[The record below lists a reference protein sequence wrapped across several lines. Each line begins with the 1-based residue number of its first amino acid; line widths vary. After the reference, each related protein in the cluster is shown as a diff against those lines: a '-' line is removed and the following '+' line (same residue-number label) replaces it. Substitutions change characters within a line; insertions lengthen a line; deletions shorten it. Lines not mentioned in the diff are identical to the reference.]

1 MKELVGKGKPFYSA
15 LDKAAGVLKRKVGT
29 GAEFMKELMSLPG
42 VKQTEIAERGLGNV
56 LNMPKITHEQ
66 FMSALGSKP
75 APAIKEKVLGKMT
88 DSEFL
93 HKANE
98 VSEDTYGVPYG
109 QLDHEKQSSI
119 EGHIDEDT
127 SHHRGLTLPGG
138 ENYREMLIKA
148 PEAKDLFKGVSS
160 HFGGERGILASMR
173 LKDRTAPG
181 YMGYALVNK
190 RSGNKSQI
198 FSTPEEAQAAM
209 LSMPESMRPM
219 LDVVQTRGADK
230 KLLHLEE
237 LQSDWHQQGR
247 EHGYIDPNEIWNIT
261 KKMIRNEPLTQEE
274 NNNYVSSQY
283 GGPKVPNAPF
293 KKNWEEM
300 ALKRLI
306 HHAAEKG
313 YHGIVVTPGHEQADR
328 YSLKHHVG
336 QVYAKP
342 TGNGKYDVTIDQKN
356 GDGFYDTARTGPID
370 INEIQNLIGKELAEK
385 IASQDKEHTYS
396 GLDLEVGGEGMKG
409 FYDKKVPNI
418 LNSIGKKYGVKTEL
432 HGHKLSNAPKNSMDV
447 AHYPRGQE
455 YISGQITWPEMVQAN
470 PEIANKFQTPL
481 HHFPITEEMRQD
493 VLTNGLPLYAEGGG
507 VPEQHRAR
515 FDQVKS
521 EAEARAKIHDE
532 YAKQMSRLP
541 LEQIT
546 PFHEWLNTRVQHKA
560 EGGNV
565 QPSINHMRMALM
577 SNGRFPYT
585 DLQNIGAEEAPS
597 MGVKAYVNPDHNSQM
612 SPGGVSMNNQQL
624 PMGGIDMNTQ
634 QPGQQLMP
642 PGQQPPA
649 QQPGQQPGQQSPLS
663 AGQTNPLQQ
672 SPSNI
677 LQMTRQGQAMNAMT
691 PPKQMADGG
700 EVEHMAN
707 GGYMTP
713 EDHYHQLLI
722 RHYMGDKLSKADNIA
737 LGLYHRVGGGKKLKK
752 PISEYQFNVAPNPNV
767 NMAPEKIITPEDLV
781 GGHGIPFIGDSS
793 MAGRI
798 ITGAEGHQ
806 FNQPVEVEGGH
817 DYMRANALHADPS
830 KRAIWAS
837 APAKIKHLTQKAERL
852 KTEGPVYGIHTGMSP
867 TGVDF
872 SHMPAEVL
880 GEMVKKSKITKK
892 SEKEFNKE
900 MNARFKDFPG
910 LMHEDLH
917 EMLRAPG
924 SGELRKHFVKRMAT
938 DKYQNAGFP
947 EIAMARLAVQHPNL
961 MQHDEP
967 GKEYVGSSIGR
978 FNRDYSLVE
987 NPVNPHHSYPAVI
1000 GGQYVGALH
1009 TEKDKPLLTTKD
1021 FFPEFHQL
1029 RREFNA
1035 PEGGDRRAF
1044 ELAQPVQ
1051 KFDQEWLDKVMP
1063 VYLARRKQLT
1073 GKKSGGKVKEAPNL
1087 DTMKL
1092 QLMRKP
1098 KKAK

>member
-1 MKELVGKGKPFYSA
+1 MKELVGQGKPFHSA

-42 VKQTEIAERGLGNV
+42 VKQTEIAERGLGDV
-56 LNMPKITHEQ
+56 MNMPKMTHEQ

-75 APAIKEKVLGKMT
+75 APAIKEKVLGKMS

-93 HKANE
+93 QRANDIAE
-98 VSEDTYGVPYG
+98 QNFGVPYG
-109 QLDHEKQSSI
+109 QLDHEKQTSI
-119 EGHIDEDT
+119 EGYIDEDT
-127 SHHRGLTLPGG
+127 SHHRNLTLPGG

-148 PEAKDLFKGVSS
+148 PKGGEEFPGVSN
-160 HFGGERGILASMR
+160 HFGGEPNILASMR
-173 LKDRTAPG
+173 LKDRTGPNG
-181 YMGYALVNK
+181 
-190 RSGNKSQI
+190 
-198 FSTPEEAQAAM
+198 E
-209 LSMPESMRPM
+209 
-219 LDVVQTRGADK
+219 

-247 EHGYIDPNEIWNIT
+247 EKGYRGENNEIQKDDPAYKNARQMAT
-261 KKMIRNEPLTQEE
+261 HYLNEFNRNNTNPARQAEILPLLTQAQELE
-274 NNNYVSSQY
+274 RTFTEHNNRVYR
-283 GGPKVPNAPF
+283 KVPDAPF

-328 YSLKHHVG
+328 YSLAKH
-336 QVYAKP
+336 
-342 TGNGKYDVTIDQKN
+342 
-356 GDGFYDTARTGPID
+356 
-370 INEIQNLIGKELAEK
+370 INELHLSGTNLVAYDHNGNEVIKKTGVTPQELPSLVGKETAEK
-385 IASQDKEHTYS
+385 LMAQQPQGTLRSLTGQN
-396 GLDLEVGGEGMKG
+396 LEVGGEGMKG

-418 LNSIGKKYGVKTEL
+418 LNSIGKKYGVKTQL
-432 HGHKLSNAPKNSMDV
+432 HAHPIKTEREQMVPDNAGLGMIRSGKP
-447 AHYPRGQE
+447 E
-455 YISGQITWPEMVQAN
+455 YSQ
-470 PEIANKFQTPL
+470 L
-481 HHFPITEEMRQD
+481 HHFPITEEMRKD

-507 VPEQHRAR
+507 VPSQHRAQ
-515 FDQVKS
+515 FEKTLADL
-521 EAEARAKIHDE
+521 KIRTE
-532 YAKQMSRLP
+532 LNKKYNELYEKKRVENQPTIQEFYAMHG
-541 LEQIT
+541 I
-546 PFHEWLNTRVQHKA
+546 QHKA
-560 EGGNV
+560 EGGAV
-565 QPSINHMRMALM
+565 QPSLNHMRMALM
-577 SNGRFPYT
+577 TGGKIPYT
-585 DLQNIGAEEAPS
+585 DISNIGADEAPN
-597 MGVKAYVNPDHNSQM
+597 MGVKAFINPNERNNM
-612 SPGGVSMNNQQL
+612 GPGGVQL
-624 PMGGIDMNTQ
+624 PTGGIDMNPQ

-642 PGQQPPA
+642 QQPQ
-649 QQPGQQPGQQSPLS
+649 QQPQGQPSPLS
-663 AGQTNPLQQ
+663 AGASSPLQQ
-672 SPSNI
+672 PPSNI
-677 LQMTRQGQAMNAMT
+677 LQMTPQGQAMNAMT
-691 PPKQMADGG
+691 PPKQMAEGG

-713 EDHYHQLLI
+713 EDHYHQLLM

-737 LGLYHRVGGGKKLKK
+737 LGLYHRVGGGKKLNK
-752 PISEYQFNVAPNPNV
+752 PIGEYQFNVAPNPNV
-767 NMAPEKIITPEDLV
+767 NMAPEKIITPEDLF
-781 GGHGIPFIGDSS
+781 GGHGMPFIGDSS

-806 FNQPVEVEGGH
+806 FDQPVEVEGGH
-817 DYMRANALHADPS
+817 DYMRANALHKNKS

-837 APAKIKHLTQKAERL
+837 APGKIKHLTQKAERL
-852 KTEGPVYGIHTGMSP
+852 KTKGPVYGIHTGMSP

-900 MNARFKDFPG
+900 MSARFKDFPG

-978 FNRDYSLVE
+978 FNPNYSLVD

-1000 GGQYVGALH
+1000 GGEYVGALH
-1009 TEKDKPLLTTKD
+1009 SEKDKPLLTTKD
-1021 FFPEFHQL
+1021 FFHEFHKL

-1063 VYLARRKQLT
+1063 IYLARRKQLT
-1073 GKKSGGKVKEAPNL
+1073 GKKKGGSARLSTNK
-1087 DTMKL
+1087 DMM
-1092 QLMRKP
+1092 QLELMHKP

>member
-15 LDKAAGVLKRKVGT
+15 LDRALETLPEKASPEQIVNHLIKMGVKPQEIIDRRMDKEVGAPLIPRERTVKLKKPDDKGRTEIVEPYFETTRVSGAKAIPRKVVS
-29 GAEFMKELMSLPG
+29 ELAQKNPM
-42 VKQTEIAERGLGNV
+42 V
-56 LNMPKITHEQ
+56 
-66 FMSALGSKP
+66 
-75 APAIKEKVLGKMT
+75 APVEKVLGKMS

-93 HKANE
+93 QRANDIAE
-98 VSEDTYGVPYG
+98 QNFGVPYG

-119 EGHIDEDT
+119 EGYIDEDT
-127 SHHRGLTLPGG
+127 SYHRAYTLPGG

-148 PEAKDLFKGVSS
+148 PKGGEEFPGVSN
-160 HFGGERGILASMR
+160 HFGGEPGILASMR
-173 LKDRTAPG
+173 LKDRIGPNG
-181 YMGYALVNK
+181 
-190 RSGNKSQI
+190 
-198 FSTPEEAQAAM
+198 E
-209 LSMPESMRPM
+209 
-219 LDVVQTRGADK
+219 

-247 EHGYIDPNEIWNIT
+247 EVGYKRPNTGGLPELKEGWKYEDFNGKIGIRDPRGILAVAVE
-261 KKMIRNEPLTQEE
+261 KPEDAIRYIRE
-274 NNNYVSSQY
+274 NGWAKPNS
-283 GGPKVPNAPF
+283 GVPDAPF

-328 YSLKHHVG
+328 YSLAKH
-336 QVYAKP
+336 
-342 TGNGKYDVTIDQKN
+342 
-356 GDGFYDTARTGPID
+356 
-370 INEIQNLIGKELAEK
+370 INELHLSGTNLVAYDHNGNEVIKKTGVTSQELPSLVGKETAEK
-385 IASQDKEHTYS
+385 LMAQQPQGTLRSLTGQN
-396 GLDLEVGGEGMKG
+396 LEVGGEGMKG

-418 LNSIGKKYGVKTEL
+418 LNSIGKKYGVKTQL
-432 HGHKLSNAPKNSMDV
+432 HAHPIKTEREQMVPDNAGLGMIRSGKPEY
-447 AHYPRGQE
+447 AH
-455 YISGQITWPEMVQAN
+455 A
-470 PEIANKFQTPL
+470 
-481 HHFPITEEMRQD
+481 HHFPITEEMRKD

-507 VPEQHRAR
+507 VPSQHRAQ
-515 FDQVKS
+515 FEKTLADL
-521 EAEARAKIHDE
+521 KIRTELNKKYNDLYE
-532 YAKQMSRLP
+532 KKRVENQPTIQEFYAMHG
-541 LEQIT
+541 I
-546 PFHEWLNTRVQHKA
+546 QHKA
-560 EGGNV
+560 EGGAV
-565 QPSINHMRMALM
+565 QPSLNHMRMALM
-577 SNGRFPYT
+577 TGGKIPYT
-585 DLQNIGAEEAPS
+585 DISNIGADEAPS
-597 MGVKAYVNPDHNSQM
+597 MGVKAFINPNERNNM
-612 SPGGVSMNNQQL
+612 GPGGVQL
-624 PMGGIDMNTQ
+624 PTGGIDMNPQ

-642 PGQQPPA
+642 QQPQ
-649 QQPGQQPGQQSPLS
+649 QQPQGQPSPLS
-663 AGQTNPLQQ
+663 AGASSPLQQ
-672 SPSNI
+672 PPSNI
-677 LQMTRQGQAMNAMT
+677 LQMTPQGQAMNAMT
-691 PPKQMADGG
+691 PPKQMAEGG

-713 EDHYHQLLI
+713 EDHYHQLLM

-737 LGLYHRVGGGKKLKK
+737 LGLYHRVGGGKKLNK
-752 PISEYQFNVAPNPNV
+752 PIGEYQFNVAPNLNV
-767 NMAPEKIITPEDLV
+767 NMAPEKIITPEDLF
-781 GGHGIPFIGDSS
+781 GGHGMPFIGDSS

-806 FNQPVEVEGGH
+806 FDQPVEVEGGH
-817 DYMRANALHADPS
+817 DYMRANALHKDKS

-837 APAKIKHLTQKAERL
+837 APGKIKHLTQKAERL
-852 KTEGPVYGIHTGMSP
+852 KTKGPVYGIHTGMSP

-900 MNARFKDFPG
+900 MSARFKDFPG

-978 FNRDYSLVE
+978 FNPNYSLVD

-1000 GGQYVGALH
+1000 GGEYVGALH
-1009 TEKDKPLLTTKD
+1009 SEKDKPLLTTKD
-1021 FFPEFHQL
+1021 FFHEFHKL

-1063 VYLARRKQLT
+1063 IYLARRKQLT
-1073 GKKSGGKVKEAPNL
+1073 GKKKGGSARLSTNKDMMQLE
-1087 DTMKL
+1087 
-1092 QLMRKP
+1092 LMRKP